1 MADRDVTNAFAFSQQ
16 LQFADDDD
24 VGGNGSPRALRRL
37 RYVTERRHNALRLTV
52 DDDGRRI
59 DCVATVAGLTANKT
73 SVHIIVHC
81 KRIFYESNSVNFHP
95 VFFAYR
101 LNLYGVRFVINAKKW
116 RYNKCP
122 NLYLLPLSNRFAK
135 FQWSHP
141 LQGR

>member
-95 VFFAYR
+95 VF
-101 LNLYGVRFVINAKKW
+101 LHTG
-116 RYNKCP
+116 
-122 NLYLLPLSNRFAK
+122 
-135 FQWSHP
+135 
-141 LQGR
+141 